1 MKEYNT
7 PLVSV
12 IIPCYNQ
19 AQYLSE
25 AIDSLLLQTY
35 QHWEAFIVNDGSSD
49 KTEEIV
55 LDYVKKDSRIKYV
68 NKQNGGL
75 SSARN
80 AGAKLAKGEFL
91 LPLDADDV
99 IKPKYMEKAIDA
111 FNENPQ
117 LKLVYCQGFLFGV
130 KTGPWEGIC
139 YRGYKNLLIGGS
151 SIFCSAFFR
160 KSDWEK
166 VGGYDENMR
175 KGHEDWEFFIRLL
188 EGEGLVYQIPF
199 PLFYYRTKETSM
211 ITMANQKEVK
221 AETSFY
227 IYSKNRT
234 IYSSYFGDDIL
245 SILYEL
251 NSLRERRTK
260 HKNKWYRKL
269 YHKFIKK

>member
-19 AQYLSE
+19 SQYLSE
-25 AIDSLLLQTY
+25 AIDSLLMQTY
-35 QHWEAFIVNDGSSD
+35 QHWEAFIVNDGSFD
-49 KTEEIV
+49 KTEEV
-55 LDYVKKDSRIKYV
+55 ALDYVRKDYRIKYIS
-68 NKQNGGL
+68 KENGGL

-80 AGAKLAKGEFL
+80 AGAKLAVGEFL

-99 IKPKYMEKAIDA
+99 IKPEYMEMAIGA
-111 FNENPQ
+111 FNGNPQ
-117 LKLVYCQGFLFGV
+117 LKLVYCQGFLFGA
-130 KTGPWEGIC
+130 KTGLWEGIC
-139 YRGYKNLLIGGS
+139 YRGYKKLLIGKS

-166 VGGYDENMR
+166 IGGYDENMR

-188 EGEGLVYQIPF
+188 KGEGLVYQIPL
-199 PLFYYRTKETSM
+199 PLFYYRIKESSM
-211 ITMANQKEVK
+211 ITMATQKEIK

-227 IYSKNRT
+227 MYSKHRT

-245 SILYEL
+245 DILYEFD
-251 NSLRERRTK
+251 SLRERRIN

-269 YHKFIKK
+269 YYKLVKR